1 MICLLRVVYRA
12 LLVRFPLSSI
22 FYVRISRKVFCILSV
37 ICNFFFFCELFVTQS
52 FSRSDIFGLHLL
64 RWYRTRCLLCLLLVS
79 SSSSRAVCFVSYLL
93 CVSHALSGSVN
104 RCRTF
109 GQLLMYN
116 YSRSMAQK
124 YLHQKSNIQSHSSRC
139 HFYNTDCEA
148 RRKFELNCK

>member
-37 ICNFFFFCELFVTQS
+37 ICNFCLFFVSCLL
-52 FSRSDIFGLHLL
+52 SRSDIFGLHLL
-64 RWYRTRCLLCLLLVS
+64 RWYRTRCLLCLLLVT
-79 SSSSRAVCFVSYLL
+79 SSSSRAVCFVSCLL
-93 CVSHALSGSVN
+93 CVSHAFSGSVN

-109 GQLLMYN
+109 RQLLMYK
-116 YSRSMAQK
+116 YFRSMAQK